1 MQQKIKG
8 IWDKVTQRWKGLSK
22 KIKGLLAA
30 LLVLVLVGGVLLVV
44 FTGTDS
50 TYTTLFTG
58 LTQDDLSGIVTYL
71 SESGVTDYRIENND
85 TILVPAAQEN
95 QLRGELLVAGYPS
108 SGFAYPTYLD
118 NVGSLTTESER
129 NQLVLY
135 ELQDRMAST
144 IRTFDSVRDAV
155 VNITPSQDN
164 TYVLD
169 SSNVLEAKA
178 SVTVTME
185 DDAILSDSEVS
196 AIRNLL
202 SHSVQG
208 LTIDNVVIQDTMGN
222 DYSGEDSLAN
232 IQDMSELKLAL
243 EQRTNNQLRTRV
255 MQVLIPLYGEEN
267 VRVSV
272 NSIVD
277 VDRTF
282 TDTVDYIPE
291 ADGETIIGQRI
302 YDRQAVQLDEDGV
315 AGGVVGTETNADL
328 NTYVEQQ
335 IDQADGMENLYSAS
349 GEDNYL
355 VDTQNRQVEHL
366 AGTVVDVSVAVTI
379 NQDVAGSVDMA
390 SLYPHVARAA
400 GIAVNDQSD
409 KISVLVAPFYQAPS
423 DSVLPTPQTWP
434 DCVLLA
440 GLGGIALL
448 VLLLIIFLI
457 VNRIRRRR
465 RLKRL
470 AAEAAAE
477 AVAVPPPVAEAAP
490 PPQEGADIMEMET
503 EKSMELRR
511 DVRKFA
517 EENPEIAAQM
527 VKNWLKEGD
536 EPG

>member
-1 MQQKIKG
+1 M
-8 IWDKVTQRWKGLSK
+8 
-22 KIKGLLAA
+22 
-30 LLVLVLVGGVLLVV
+30 
-44 FTGTDS
+44 
-50 TYTTLFTG
+50 
-58 LTQDDLSGIVTYL
+58 
-71 SESGVTDYRIENND
+71 
-85 TILVPAAQEN
+85 PAAQEN

-291 ADGETIIGQRI
+291 ADGESIIGQRI

-355 VDTQNRQVEHL
+355 VDTQKNRQVEHL

-434 DCVLLA
+434 DWVLLA